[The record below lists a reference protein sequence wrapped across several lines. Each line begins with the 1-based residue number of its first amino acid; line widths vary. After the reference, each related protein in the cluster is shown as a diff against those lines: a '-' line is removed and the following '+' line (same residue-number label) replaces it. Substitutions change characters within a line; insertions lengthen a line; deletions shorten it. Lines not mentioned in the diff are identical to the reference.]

1 MKISDGTELIVGST
15 SSETHLELRNLALK
29 DESGL
34 LTQVRAVLG
43 SGEVLAKAP
52 KLRESGSDRS
62 DLEIE
67 TGTAVAA
74 VRGTIFEVSAGGGG
88 VSPSYTLLEGS
99 IQLSASE
106 TSGSALQVYIP

>member
-1 MKISDGTELIVGST
+1 MSDGTELIVGST
-15 SSETHLELRNLALK
+15 SAETRLELRNLALK

-34 LTQVRAVLG
+34 LTHVRAVLG

-88 VSPSYTLLEGS
+88 TLPSYTLIEGS
-99 IQLSASE
+99 IKLSANEAS
-106 TSGSALQVYIP
+106 SPSLQVYIP